1 MIGFRSPR
9 RALRLGLAATLA
21 LLTLPTAARAQPVY
35 ERADALV
42 QAAFDEDGVGGLS
55 IGIVSGGKLTHARA
69 FGFADMERRIPA
81 TTDHVYRIGSVTKQF
96 TALALLKLADSGTLR
111 LTDPVERY
119 VPEIERIRDR
129 FPGAPPP
136 TLLQLA
142 TMTSGLAREPD
153 DLPLYLV
160 GPASDW
166 MEVLLDALPRVRF
179 DFPPDTTYQ
188 YSNVGYAI
196 LGAALERASG
206 RGYMDYVREEIL
218 EPLGM
223 KDTDFVP
230 RAGFE
235 KRIASGY
242 DIENGTIDA
251 ETPAWEHLG
260 RGYKVPNGAL
270 YSTVP
275 DLARFLALELGHGP
289 ASVLSGKRL
298 EENLGRVSSADGSL
312 TSGYGIGFAVV
323 RRGELVIHGH
333 GGSVAGYRAG
343 VYFDRASDTGV
354 VVLRNVTGGKLD
366 VTELSYRILELV
378 AGGLH

>member
-1 MIGFRSPR
+1 MRTITKRLVWL
-9 RALRLGLAATLA
+9 ALATA
-21 LLTLPTAARAQPVY
+21 LLTHASAAEP
-35 ERADALV
+35 
-42 QAAFDEDGVGGLS
+42 EDGYSRVDELVRVAFEEDGIGGVS
-55 IGIVSGGKLTHARA
+55 FGIVSDGELVHAGA
-69 FGFADMERRIPA
+69 FGFADIERRIPA
-81 TTDHVYRIGSVTKQF
+81 TPDHVYRIGSVTKQF

-119 VPEIERIRDR
+119 LPELERVRGR

-142 TMTSGLAREPD
+142 TMTSGLAREPE
-153 DLPLYLV
+153 DLARFLV

-166 MEVLLDALPRVRF
+166 MAVTLSALSEVKF
-179 DFPPDTTYQ
+179 DFPPDTRYQ
-188 YSNVGYAI
+188 YSNIGYAI
-196 LGAALERASG
+196 LGASLQRASG
-206 RGYMDYVREEIL
+206 RDYMEYVREEIL

-235 KRIASGY
+235 KRIAAGY
-242 DIENGTIDA
+242 DVEDGKADA

-270 YSTVP
+270 YSAVP
-275 DLARFLALELGHGP
+275 DLARFVAFELGHGP
-289 ASVLSGKRL
+289 ASVLPRERL
-298 EENLGRVSSADGSL
+298 EENLSRVNSADGNLS
-312 TSGYGIGFAVV
+312 SGYGIGFAVV
-323 RRGELVIHGH
+323 RRGKLVICGH

-343 VYFDRASDTGV
+343 VYFDRKSDIGV

-366 VTELSYRILELV
+366 VTELSYRILEL
-378 AGGLH
+378 ATRRNEAP